1 MRWLLRAC
9 PVLLAAC
16 SSQPAARGSDD
27 AMETTPRGVEPPV
40 VTNAGSP
47 VAYPPILY
55 RERVEGTVIL
65 RLYADSNG
73 VVVPESTRLAE
84 GSGYPQLDS
93 AALAGVARMTFAP
106 ARRNGS
112 PVAGSFLQPVHFRRS
127 ASRPPEDLP

>member
-1 MRWLLRAC
+1 MRRLLRAC

-40 VTNAGSP
+40 VTNAESP
-47 VAYPPILY
+47 IAYPPTLY

-65 RLYADSNG
+65 RLYADENG

-84 GSGYPQLDS
+84 GSGYLELDS
-93 AALAGVARMTFAP
+93 AALAGVTRMRFAP

-112 PVAGSFLQPVHFRRS
+112 PAAGSFLQPVHFRRS